1 MRTFR
6 GLFSPPSNDR
16 LVLRYVPGSLSRHV
30 SPSVP
35 WIRTVMLTSTCAK
48 DTFPQLVET
57 RKNAADVEAEMQRL
71 QTRSEFSK
79 SSATRT
85 SLSSASNPSGE
96 PTSARFWYPTVC
108 LSLDVKKPLPSE
120 GVQWL
125 FSRVRA
131 KQIKNVRIDLE
142 VIILDEQGDLVALS
156 HHIALILGAERNM
169 VKYEKKVKKSIR
181 VSSRSL
187 HAKAHETDSVPSRG
201 YCMRR

>member
-1 MRTFR
+1 MF
-6 GLFSPPSNDR
+6 
-16 LVLRYVPGSLSRHV
+16 H
-30 SPSVP
+30 PSVP

-57 RKNAADVEAEMQRL
+57 GKNAADVEAEMQRL
-71 QTRSEFSK
+71 QTGSEISK

-85 SLSSASNPSGE
+85 SLSSASNASGE

-131 KQIKNVRIDLE
+131 KQIKNGRMDLE
-142 VIILDEQGDLVALS
+142 VVILDEEGDLVALS

-169 VKYEKKVKKSIR
+169 
-181 VSSRSL
+181 
-187 HAKAHETDSVPSRG
+187 AKNENKGQHEHKG
-201 YCMRR
+201 KL